1 MDAATISKIAVQVSD
16 MILQYGLD
24 LLGAVI
30 LLIAGW
36 LFAGWSGRAVR
47 RALDRAPRMDETLKP
62 FLSTLVRYVVLT
74 LVLVAVLAQFGVQTT
89 SIIAV
94 VGAAGL
100 AVGLALQGTLANIAA
115 GVMLLVLRPFGAGD
129 YIDADGISGTVK
141 EIGLF
146 LTYLETPDGLYRTV
160 PNSQIANKPITNYSR
175 LPDRRIDLALG
186 IGYGDD
192 IDAAQSVLLS
202 MMKEDGRIK
211 PDPEPQVMVMA
222 LADSSVNLNL
232 RCWVGRADYWP
243 VLFDLTKNA
252 KQRLDREGI
261 SIPFP
266 RRDVHILSDAGS

>member
-1 MDAATISKIAVQVSD
+1 MDEAAVKKLATQIMDVI
-16 MILQYGLD
+16 MQYGLD

-30 LLIAGW
+30 LLIVGW
-36 LFAGWSGRAVR
+36 LFAGWAGRAVR
-47 RALDRAPRMDETLKP
+47 RALDRTPRMDETLKP

-100 AVGLALQGTLANIAA
+100 AVGLALQGTLANIAS

-146 LTYLETPDGLYRTV
+146 LTYLQTPDGLYRTV
-160 PNSQIANKPITNYSR
+160 PNSQIANRTITNYSR
-175 LPDRRIDLALG
+175 LPDRRIDLAVG

-192 IDAAQSVLLS
+192 IDAAQSALLS
-202 MMKEDGRIK
+202 LMRADGRIK

-232 RCWVGRADYWP
+232 RCWV
-243 VLFDLTKNA
+243 
-252 KQRLDREGI
+252 DRNRSE
-261 SIPFP
+261 
-266 RRDVHILSDAGS
+266 